1 MKRIAALFGLMLV
14 GAISLLATQQPAPQQ
29 PAALEIQKVKENLFM
44 ITGGGGNTAAFITE
58 KGVVVIDTKLPNN
71 GPGILD
77 KIKSVTPKPVLMVIN
92 THTHG
97 DHVGSNSAFTGAVEF
112 VAQEN
117 TKTNMIKMPAF
128 QSEEGKKFLPGKTFK
143 DKMTLLKGKDQIDLY
158 YFGPGHTSGD
168 AFVVFK
174 ALKTMHSGDIFS
186 GKVTPIMDTNNGGS
200 GLQYPQSLAK
210 AAKGI
215 KGVETVIPGH
225 APVMAW
231 SDFIEYGDFMRDLVA
246 AITEAKKAGKTA
258 DQAAAEIKL
267 ADKYKAYGMAR
278 LKANVTAV
286 YGELIQPELFNEHAI
301 CAIHN
306 LVSKKSLLPLY
317 QRNCKL
323 RWGAD

>member
-286 YGELIQPELFNEHAI
+286 YGEL
-301 CAIHN
+301 
-306 LVSKKSLLPLY
+306 K
-317 QRNCKL
+317 
-323 RWGAD
+323 